1 VNNDDTDVISAATA
15 LVEASNS
22 KTAGKDNRTINVID
36 DNKKN
41 PIDDIT
47 KVLQSLTNNVEKN
60 SKALNINYNALDKI
74 IKINS
79 TTVTTKS
86 EISTDKQALREDRSN
101 TTNTSKE
108 SSSNRVIEKIK
119 ESLFKTTID
128 KPSESLTK
136 ALDKQYPISASSNE
150 TQYYTRVFTILG
162 KVLGIG
168 KFAEGPEA
176 GRLQADLKESKVTK
190 NIISSPIVSTGEK
203 SESGGILDMLKTSG
217 LGMML
222 ADILAGDFE
231 SVAQGVWQGI
241 KAGAQAAMKVAG
253 RVAAAVS
260 KQYGNLKTSL
270 SKLTTKLTSSKIY
283 QGIKT
288 ALTSIS
294 KGIGERFSSLI
305 TSVGVT
311 FAGIKSAATRAGSAF
326 MEKASTVGG
335 AIAKYA
341 APVISKVQ
349 SAVAP
354 VISKVQSAVA
364 PVISKVQSAVA
375 PVISTGRAMLNSAW
389 NLGGRVVDV
398 GKRAVN
404 TVVAPITQ
412 LGTKAINAAINAVK
426 GSIGAAG
433 GTLGFLGKFVKTLM
447 PVAKRIPIISSLIE
461 LFFAKGDIADYKQE
475 RAENKIKTDQ
485 ELYKK
490 AGNRVFE
497 GIGAVLGGA
506 GGAALGLVGGPLGA
520 LFGGYLGDKAGRY
533 ASQFAS
539 YIIPESAIGD
549 VGKAAVT
556 GTILPAGETGEMQDF
571 IIKNNQVYKFSNK
584 DEILGMKNGGAVN
597 ELLQSSSIN
606 NEKQLFVASKQVSI
620 LEQIRDGII
629 LLTNNKESSTSNNT
643 YQTNSKDTKQIPAAT
658 FLRSSFNNSHNL
670 QPI

>member
-22 KTAGKDNRTINVID
+22 KNAEIDNRTINVID
-36 DNKKN
+36 NNKKN
-41 PIDDIT
+41 PIDEIT
-47 KVLQSLTNNVEKN
+47 KVLQSLSNNVDKN
-60 SKALNINYNALDKI
+60 SEALNSNYNALDKI
-74 IKINS
+74 IKIRPI
-79 TTVTTKS
+79 TTTTKS
-86 EISTDKQALREDRSN
+86 EISPDKQVLREDRSN

-108 SSSNRVIEKIK
+108 SLSNRVIEKIK
-119 ESLFKTTID
+119 ESLFKTTLD
-128 KPSESLTK
+128 KPTDSLSK

-162 KVLGIG
+162 KALGIG

-176 GRLQADLKESKVTK
+176 GRLQANLKESKIKEVTK
-190 NIISSPIVSTGEK
+190 GSIAVPTGPTGEK
-203 SESGGILDMLKTSG
+203 SKSKGLLDMLTDLG
-217 LGMML
+217 LGWML
-222 ADILAGDFE
+222 ADVLAGNFE

-241 KAGAQAAMKVAG
+241 KAGAKAAMKVAG

-260 KQYGNLKTSL
+260 KQYGKLKTNL
-270 SKLTTKLTSSKIY
+270 SKLKTKVTSSKTY
-283 QGIKT
+283 EAIKT
-288 ALTSIS
+288 TLKSIS
-294 KGIGERFSSLI
+294 KSIGERFSSLT
-305 TSVGVT
+305 TSVGET
-311 FAGIKSAATRAGSAF
+311 FASIKSAAARAGSAF
-326 MEKASTVGG
+326 MEKASSVGG

-349 SAVAP
+349 TAVAP
-354 VISKVQSAVA
+354 A
-364 PVISKVQSAVA
+364 
-375 PVISTGRAMLNSAW
+375 ISTGRAILNSAW
-389 NLGGRVVDV
+389 NFGGRVVDI

-404 TVVAPITQ
+404 TVVTPIKQ
-412 LGTKAINAAINAVK
+412 IGTKAINAAINAVK

-475 RAENKIKTDQ
+475 RAENKISTDQ

-490 AGNRVFE
+490 AGNRVLE
-497 GIGAVLGGA
+497 GIGGVLGGA

-539 YIIPESAIGD
+539 YIIPESAISD

-556 GTILPAGETGEMQDF
+556 GTMLPVGETGEMQDF

-606 NEKQLFVASKQVSI
+606 NKKQLFVASKQVSI

-629 LLTNNKESSTSNNT
+629 LLTKNKESSTSNNT
-643 YQTNSKDTKQIPAAT
+643 YQTNSRDTKEIPAAT

>member
-1 VNNDDTDVISAATA
+1 VNNDDIDVISAATA

-22 KTAGKDNRTINVID
+22 KTAEKDNRTINVID

-128 KPSESLTK
+128 KPSESLSK

-203 SESGGILDMLKTSG
+203 SESGGILDMLKTLG

-222 ADILAGDFE
+222 ADILSGDFE

-283 QGIKT
+283 QVIKT

-294 KGIGERFSSLI
+294 KGIGERFSSLT
-305 TSVGVT
+305 TSVGET
-311 FAGIKSAATRAGSAF
+311 FAGIKSAAARAGAAF

-341 APVISKVQ
+341 
-349 SAVAP
+349 
-354 VISKVQSAVA
+354 A

-398 GKRAVN
+398 GRRAVN

-412 LGTKAINAAINAVK
+412 IGTKAINAAINAVK

-539 YIIPESAIGD
+539 YIIPESAISD

-556 GTILPAGETGEMQDF
+556 GKLLPEGETGEMQDF

-620 LEQIRDGII
+620 LEQIRDGIV
-629 LLTNNKESSTSNNT
+629 LLTKNKERYASNNT
-643 YQTNSKDTKQIPAAT
+643 YQTNSRDTKEIPAAT